1 MILSFK
7 HDPNHSD
14 RFLRSVLKIWNV
26 NTRRQECDRAGMS
39 AAVEN
44 SDYNVHKQAE
54 RLLSDDTSLQFKP
67 RHDGGKA
74 RQGEA
79 LQVGPCCITV
89 VSVLT
94 KTCRFSPGTRN
105 DEVGKVETTPSTL
118 SKHSENCQGDGQG
131 FDLSGGRNTC

>member
-79 LQVGPCCITV
+79 RRCRWDRAALLSCPCSPRPAGSHQGPIMTRLGRWRRLQAP
-89 VSVLT
+89 
-94 KTCRFSPGTRN
+94 
-105 DEVGKVETTPSTL
+105 
-118 SKHSENCQGDGQG
+118 
-131 FDLSGGRNTC
+131 